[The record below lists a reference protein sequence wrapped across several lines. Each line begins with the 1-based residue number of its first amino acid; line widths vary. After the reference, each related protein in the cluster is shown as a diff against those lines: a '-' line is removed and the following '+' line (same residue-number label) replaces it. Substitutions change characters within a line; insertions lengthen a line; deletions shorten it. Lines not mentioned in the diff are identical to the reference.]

1 MSNDELAAAVSEE
14 LVFDPKVDSG
24 TIAVAADDGKV
35 TLRGTAGSFRAKR
48 EAAKAAKRVR
58 GVTSVD
64 NQIDVELMA
73 GGTREDADLR
83 ADVLRALMLDS
94 LVPDTIDAKVDSGF
108 VRLTG
113 TAEWNYQRDE
123 AETVTSN
130 VWGVI
135 SLEDDVQLLGPEPD
149 ADDVEHQIKKAIE
162 RNAKLDADGIDVET
176 KDHSVTLKGTV
187 ASWAE
192 RDDAV
197 AAAWAMPGVRDVHD
211 HLLVE
216 Y

>member
-1 MSNDELAAAVSEE
+1 VSNDDLVSAVSEE

-24 TIAVAADDGKV
+24 TIAVSADDGNV

-48 EAAKAAKRVR
+48 EAAAAAKRVY
-58 GVTSVD
+58 GVMNVD
-64 NQIDVELMA
+64 NQIDVRLLA
-73 GGTREDADLR
+73 GGAREDADLR

-94 LVPDTIDAKVDSGF
+94 LVPDTIDATVDSGF

-123 AETVTSN
+123 AETVASN
-130 VWGVI
+130 VWGVV

-149 ADDVEHQIKKAIE
+149 AEKVRHSIKKAME
-162 RNAKLDADGIDVET
+162 RNAKLDADDITVET

-197 AAAWAMPGVRDVHD
+197 NAAWAMPGVRDVHD